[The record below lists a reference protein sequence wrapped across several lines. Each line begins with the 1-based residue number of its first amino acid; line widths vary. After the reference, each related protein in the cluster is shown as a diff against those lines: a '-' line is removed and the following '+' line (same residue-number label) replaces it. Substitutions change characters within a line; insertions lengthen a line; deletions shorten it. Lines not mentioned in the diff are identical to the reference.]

1 LHADGWDSAARKS
14 FVYPQAFTPLTKI
27 IQARHPQVKRAV
39 GQIGAKMEEVA
50 KGYTCACGKFHKF
63 NGYVYA
69 HWNIQLVHAC
79 ACGRENKIKN
89 GVAVIS
95 NLPNKAC
102 SGLAVTSVEI
112 DGVAQSANR

>member
-1 LHADGWDSAARKS
+1 
-14 FVYPQAFTPLTKI
+14 
-27 IQARHPQVKRAV
+27 
-39 GQIGAKMEEVA
+39 MEEVA

-95 NLPNKAC
+95 NLPNTAC